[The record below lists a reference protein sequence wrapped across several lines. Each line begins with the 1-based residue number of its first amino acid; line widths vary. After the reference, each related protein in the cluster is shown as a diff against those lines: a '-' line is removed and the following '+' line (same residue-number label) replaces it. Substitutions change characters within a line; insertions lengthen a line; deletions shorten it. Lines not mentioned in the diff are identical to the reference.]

1 MNFNCSIA
9 AIKVKDNSDIYEMNI
24 GDGTLIYSKV
34 VNNKTDLKMAVM
46 NSIAL
51 LKVFPEYHKELNEL
65 KDALFTII

>member
-9 AIKVKDNSDIYEMNI
+9 AIKDNSDIYEMNI

-51 LKVFPEYHKELNEL
+51 LKVFPEYQKELDEL